1 MRLLQR
7 IKLFSLIIVLTVVSI
22 VTMAS
27 PAGATG
33 TPDTNGSSSSRTS
46 AAAPAYTID
55 NYDVDITVN
64 QFNRLHIEET
74 LNQIGRASC
83 RERV

>member
-33 TPDTNGSSSSRTS
+33 ASDTSGSSSSRTS

-64 QFNRLHIEET
+64 QFNQLHIEES
-74 LNQIGRASC
+74 QSQPRRQDGRL
-83 RERV
+83 